1 MNVGRHMFFKK
12 GVVQIFSQFTGE
24 HSCKSSARYSS
35 ANMLRTCSSTPFLVK
50 TSGELL
56 LYIAI
61 NSEIIDVEVLSKKIK
76 KWNTF

>member
-1 MNVGRHMFFKK
+1 MSVG
-12 GVVQIFSQFTGE
+12 ICFSREELYKYLASLQE
-24 HSCKSSARYSS
+24 NIHARAPHRYSS

-61 NSEIIDVEVLSKKIK
+61 NSEIINVEVLSKKIK
-76 KWNTF
+76 K